1 MTKKINIYF
10 VILSFAIITLPFLNF
25 LNNNFN
31 EIRIILVKSFYI
43 LILFQLF
50 FIIILSLLV
59 KIIFKKFNYY
69 ISLVFTSV
77 SYWLIFKHNFLNL
90 LIKNYSFILDEYSSE
105 ISLVIII
112 FLIFFNFII
121 LKKKNKF
128 FIRFISFFFILNFI
142 FNILKLSY
150 NFTKIDAKVNLDNK
164 IIFYDNLNLKK
175 KIFTFSFWTQC
186 NQLIN
191 LKKIMISI

>member
-112 FLIFFNFII
+112 FLIILNLII
-121 LKKKNKF
+121 LKKNKF
-128 FIRFISFFFILNFI
+128 FIRFISFFLF
-142 FNILKLSY
+142 
-150 NFTKIDAKVNLDNK
+150 
-164 IIFYDNLNLKK
+164 
-175 KIFTFSFWTQC
+175 
-186 NQLIN
+186 
-191 LKKIMISI
+191 